1 MTARG
6 IAGLL
11 GAVVALLL
19 TAWFTQAAS
28 LWSDLANHTVP
39 WFCGMLAIAILVVTV
54 TTVLSGTSP
63 GAIPLSRILIV
74 TPLASLALGVGMAV
88 DGVCYGIPG
97 DWIGSVGEWFAFTL
111 TLVIL
116 FWIPR
121 SRQETAEKQGTHKEL

>member
-6 IAGLL
+6 MAGLL
-11 GAVVALLL
+11 GVVVGLLV

-28 LWSDLANHTVP
+28 LWSHLANDTVP
-39 WFCGMLAIAILVVTV
+39 WFCGMLAVAILVVTV

-63 GAIPLSRILIV
+63 GAIPISRIFV
-74 TPLASLALGVGMAV
+74 VVPLVSLALGVGMAV
-88 DGVCYGIPG
+88 DGICYGIPG
-97 DWIGSVGEWFAFTL
+97 DWIGSVGEWFAFTV

-121 SRQETAEKQGTHKEL
+121 SRQEAAEKQDAHREL